1 MKQNFECTGCKT
13 HLAGHELYQ
22 AGPFQ
27 PGYCSKCWA
36 EVMGKEIACPN
47 CYGGHFRPCQ
57 WCGDTGRVTN
67 VPHPYNN
74 VLGDDGAKPKDAN
87 AMDQTT

>member
-1 MKQNFECTGCKT
+1 MNKNFECTKCKKP
-13 HLAGHELYQ
+13 LAGHELYQ

-27 PGYCSKCWA
+27 AGYCMKCWG
-36 EVMGKEIACPN
+36 EVMAKETACPN

-67 VPHPYNN
+67 VPHPYNDQAERSA
-74 VLGDDGAKPKDAN
+74 GKPLSATK
-87 AMDQTT
+87 